1 MLMNEQFRERFINLL
16 NEPAQVT
23 NEEMQTAYGYFME
36 QLRTVSQS
44 EQNYSEVFRMLNDTR
59 IELVSLQTFQR
70 YEQGK
75 KCA

>member
-1 MLMNEQFRERFINLL
+1 MPMNEQFRERLISLL
-16 NEPAQVT
+16 SDPTQVT
-23 NEEMQTAYGYFME
+23 NEEIQTAYGCFME

-44 EQNYSEVFRMLNDTR
+44 GQNYSEVFRMLNDTR

>member
-1 MLMNEQFRERFINLL
+1 MNELFRERFMNLL
-16 NEPAQVT
+16 TEPAQVT
-23 NEEMQTAYGYFME
+23 NEEMKIAYGCFME

-44 EQNYSEVFRMLNDTR
+44 EQNYADLFRVLNNTR
-59 IELVSLQTFQR
+59 IELVSLQTLHR